1 MSRIKLV
8 VTDCDG
14 TLVTPD
20 KVLTDAAIAAIA
32 RLREANIAF
41 TVTSSRP
48 PVGMKMLVKPLGLTL
63 PLGPFN
69 GSSMVTPDFAPIMQH
84 MIPPDAAK
92 HALKLLKD
100 NGVDAWLFTNDAWII
115 ARDDG
120 KYVPHEQNTINHAPQ
135 MADDFTPWLYTA
147 CKIVG
152 ASGDFDKLKRCE
164 TAMQAALGDDALV
177 VRSQNYYLDITPPGQ
192 DKGTFV
198 DAMAQR
204 LGLANSEIAT
214 IGDMANDVAMFHR
227 SGLSIAMGNAA
238 DDIKAQAS
246 HVTSANTDD
255 GFAKAIAFILEKSA

>member
-20 KVLTDAAIAAIA
+20 KVLTDAAIAAAA
-32 RLREANIAF
+32 RLREAGIAF

-48 PVGMKMLVKPLGLTL
+48 PVGMKMLVGPLGLTL

-69 GSSMVTPDFAPIMQH
+69 GSSMVTPDLAPIVQH
-84 MIPPDAAK
+84 VIPEAAARR
-92 HALKLLKD
+92 ALKMLAD
-100 NGVDAWLFTNDAWII
+100 DGVDAWLFTNDAWII

-120 KYVPHEQNTINHAPQ
+120 KYVPHERKTIDHAPQ
-135 MADDFTPWLYTA
+135 LTDDFTPWLRAA

-152 ASGDFDKLKRCE
+152 ASSNFEKLKRCE
-164 TAMQAALGDDALV
+164 AAMQATLGNQALV

-204 LGLANSEIAT
+204 LGLVTSEIAT
-214 IGDMANDVAMFHR
+214 IGDMANDVAMFRR
-227 SGLSIAMGNAA
+227 SGLPIAMGNAS
-238 DDIKAQAS
+238 DEIKAQAS
-246 HVTSANTDD
+246 YVTAANTDD
-255 GFAKAIAFILEKSA
+255 GFAKAIAYILRQNG